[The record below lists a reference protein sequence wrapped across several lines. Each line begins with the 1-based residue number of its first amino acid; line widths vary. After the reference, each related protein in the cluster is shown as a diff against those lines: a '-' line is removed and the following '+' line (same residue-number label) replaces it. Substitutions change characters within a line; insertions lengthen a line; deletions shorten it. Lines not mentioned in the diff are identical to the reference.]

1 MFRNFNKLI
10 PEMVKYSE
18 LRQII
23 KQRHIPLNERWECRD
38 FKIKEKKFESYEEFL
53 EKIIK
58 KSDIKLLTK

>member
-18 LRQII
+18 LRKII
-23 KQRHIPLNERWECRD
+23 KQRNIPVNERWECRD
-38 FKIKEKKFESYEEFL
+38 FKIKEKNIETYEDFL
-53 EKIIK
+53 KRIMK